1 MIRGITLKN
10 WKSHENTSLKFS
22 SGVNLL
28 VGAIGTGKTSVLDA
42 ISFAFFGTFPDLQS
56 KKVKLDDV
64 IMNRPFEKN
73 EAVIELEL
81 EFNNKI
87 YKIKRVIRKGEGTV
101 YSEIRENGKLIEG
114 PNPLRVNEV
123 IKKILKLD
131 YDTFYNVIYSD
142 QNKIDYFLTLPRG
155 QRKEKIDRI
164 LGIDKIEIARKSCVT
179 LRGRIV
185 NRIAEKRI
193 IVKELESQNLH
204 EKYSTLANEIKG
216 LKEKKQMLI
225 NKLEIIKLEIEKIKE
240 EKEKLEKIKE
250 NLENLEKEY
259 EKQQAILEQLKKE
272 IKEISSLVSGLSKEN
287 LEIEKEMLD
296 NEIRKLKEELQ
307 KIKEEFNSIISS
319 ISSLKMEKEYLSM
332 QLSSKKLDLSKL
344 LEKKNEVE
352 KIFSEFG
359 NIEQKISET
368 EKEINF
374 IFQKIVELSSLIS
387 FEENN
392 IATLEKSENKCPV
405 CNANLSKEKIESLI
419 KEKREIIAKSREKID
434 ELEKIKFE
442 KERFLV
448 NLKEKS
454 KKLSL
459 LLEEIKKIESV
470 EKEISEINEKLD
482 KIPKK
487 LEEMYVKEKMVKK
500 EIEEKEKILEEKI
513 KEKIHVENLLQKIHD
528 FENKQKRKE
537 EIERKIFELYSKISE
552 LRKVFNVEK
561 LKEIERTFLELSK
574 QEASLSKALESLAE
588 LIIEKEKRLKEIKEK
603 IDLLEKYKK
612 EISRLEKYVSDLE
625 ILEKALKESQEII
638 RREFIEVINYFMD
651 AVWKVLYPYKDFTS
665 LRLLID
671 ENDYVLQLKDSR
683 GIWINVDGIASGGE
697 RTLACLSL
705 RIAMARAL
713 VPHLRWLILD
723 EPTHNLDEK
732 AVQEFSV
739 LLNEKISE
747 FIDQLFIITHNEK
760 LEEIVNGVIYKFTR
774 DKILDKPTKVT
785 QVI

>member
-1 MIRGITLKN
+1 MIRGIILKN

-56 KKVKLDDV
+56 KKIKLDDV

-164 LGIDKIEIARKSCVT
+164 LGIDRIEIARKSCVT

-204 EKYSTLANEIKG
+204 EKYSELANEIKG

-287 LEIEKEMLD
+287 
-296 NEIRKLKEELQ
+296 
-307 KIKEEFNSIISS
+307 
-319 ISSLKMEKEYLSM
+319 
-332 QLSSKKLDLSKL
+332 
-344 LEKKNEVE
+344 
-352 KIFSEFG
+352 
-359 NIEQKISET
+359 
-368 EKEINF
+368 
-374 IFQKIVELSSLIS
+374 
-387 FEENN
+387 
-392 IATLEKSENKCPV
+392 
-405 CNANLSKEKIESLI
+405 
-419 KEKREIIAKSREKID
+419 
-434 ELEKIKFE
+434 
-442 KERFLV
+442 
-448 NLKEKS
+448 
-454 KKLSL
+454 
-459 LLEEIKKIESV
+459 
-470 EKEISEINEKLD
+470 
-482 KIPKK
+482 
-487 LEEMYVKEKMVKK
+487 
-500 EIEEKEKILEEKI
+500 
-513 KEKIHVENLLQKIHD
+513 
-528 FENKQKRKE
+528 
-537 EIERKIFELYSKISE
+537 
-552 LRKVFNVEK
+552 
-561 LKEIERTFLELSK
+561 
-574 QEASLSKALESLAE
+574 
-588 LIIEKEKRLKEIKEK
+588 
-603 IDLLEKYKK
+603 
-612 EISRLEKYVSDLE
+612 
-625 ILEKALKESQEII
+625 
-638 RREFIEVINYFMD
+638 
-651 AVWKVLYPYKDFTS
+651 
-665 LRLLID
+665 
-671 ENDYVLQLKDSR
+671 
-683 GIWINVDGIASGGE
+683 
-697 RTLACLSL
+697 
-705 RIAMARAL
+705 
-713 VPHLRWLILD
+713 
-723 EPTHNLDEK
+723 
-732 AVQEFSV
+732 
-739 LLNEKISE
+739 
-747 FIDQLFIITHNEK
+747 
-760 LEEIVNGVIYKFTR
+760 
-774 DKILDKPTKVT
+774 
-785 QVI
+785 